1 MENNKLHSKKRFL
14 LFSIVFSFSVFV
26 LLFLMFE
33 KIPNIYIDDTMYSD
47 WTKHGLSY
55 FIEKNIWHINNFNGR
70 TFIHLCLEFVL
81 IFKQHLYAILIPTF
95 IFVSAFLT
103 TKLVNKN
110 MPVSYT
116 HLTLPTKA

>member
-1 MENNKLHSKKRFL
+1 MENNKLHSKKCFL

-55 FIEKNIWHINNFNGR
+55 FIK
-70 TFIHLCLEFVL
+70 
-81 IFKQHLYAILIPTF
+81 
-95 IFVSAFLT
+95 
-103 TKLVNKN
+103 
-110 MPVSYT
+110 
-116 HLTLPTKA
+116 